1 MLRRRIL
8 PANQSMTHPPKLLL
22 CAVLPVF
29 LVLAPR
35 LYAQTSADSV
45 RYRLPVVT
53 TIGTRLSEPW
63 LEVPLALTVLPQRSL
78 GLTKGYGLDEALA
91 GVPGVLV
98 LTRYGN
104 QDVRITIRGFGARGA
119 GERSNSGTSRGIR
132 VLSDGFPET
141 EPDGR
146 TAFDLV
152 DLLGAGSIE
161 VVRSNASSLWGNAAG
176 GVVNIRSNTD
186 FEQPFV
192 RYSSVFGSFGFHK
205 EFLQA
210 GADVGSGK
218 LSVSLSNTNTEGWR
232 WHSRS
237 SLALLNSALVSS
249 LGKETTLGVYLSGAS
264 NLFRIPGPLTQA
276 QYDLNAQQAD
286 SLYIRRD
293 ERRFNR
299 LARVGATLSHS
310 FGDVHH
316 ISASAF
322 VNPKY
327 LQRSER
333 NTFRDFTRIHVGG
346 NFAYQYTSDLSP
358 QTHNVLLLGMDE
370 AYQDG
375 AILFYS
381 LSPSGGRGS
390 TLTDNKREGANNVG
404 VFIQNEIMIADR
416 WSILLGGRYDNVT
429 YYGESFVKPWLN
441 DSRSFIHVTPK
452 GGITY
457 RRTPTHSFYANIGGG
472 VEVPAG
478 NETDPVPPDTLHA
491 INPLLDPATSTT
503 LEVGTKQLLEIGSG
517 NWRGTL
523 VYDVA
528 VYWLQV
534 SNDFI
539 PYRNG
544 RFYFT
549 AGKTRRMGVELGG
562 KLDLA
567 NGLLLEGALTVSRNR
582 YVEYKV
588 DSVYYNS
595 SKANVFADYKD
606 NHVAGVPDAF
616 YNVTVRYTPAFA
628 ETISLRLSAQGISS
642 YFADDP
648 NRTAVPSWIL
658 VHATL
663 SLQNINIGRSPLS
676 VSGFVGVQNCFNR
689 KYVGS
694 AWINPDLNT
703 QGKPMYIEPGLPRSV
718 VASVRLKAEL

>member
-1 MLRRRIL
+1 
-8 PANQSMTHPPKLLL
+8 MTLLGT
-22 CAVLPVF
+22 
-29 LVLAPR
+29 LAFATG
-35 LYAQTSADSV
+35 LYAQPAADSV
-45 RYRLPVVT
+45 KYRLPAVT

-63 LEVPLALTVLPQRSL
+63 FEVPLALTVLPRS
-78 GLTKGYGLDEALA
+78 GIALTKGYGLDEALS

-98 LTRYGN
+98 LSRHGN

-132 VLSDGFPET
+132 ILSDGFPET

-152 DLLGAGSIE
+152 DLSGAGLIE

-176 GVVNIRSNTD
+176 GVVNIRSNTG
-186 FEQPFV
+186 FEQPFAL
-192 RYSSVFGSFGFHK
+192 YSSAFGSFGFHK
-205 EFLQA
+205 EFLQV
-210 GADVGSGK
+210 GANVGTGK
-218 LSVSLSNTNTEGWR
+218 LSVSLSNTNADGWR

-237 SLALLNSALVSS
+237 SLALLNTALVSS
-249 LGKETTLGVYLSGAS
+249 LGDETTLGIYLAGAS

-299 LARVGATLSHS
+299 LGRLGVTLSHS
-310 FGDVHH
+310 MGKTHH

-333 NTFRDFTRIHVGG
+333 NTFRDFTRYHIGG
-346 NFAYQYTSDLSP
+346 NFAYQYASDLGP
-358 QTHNVLLLGMDE
+358 GTRNMLLLGMDE

-404 VFIQNEIMIADR
+404 IFVQNEIMVADR
-416 WSILLGGRYDNVT
+416 WSILFGGRYDNVT
-429 YYGESFVKPWLN
+429 YYGQSFIKSWLN
-441 DSRSFIHVTPK
+441 DSRSFTHITPK
-452 GGITY
+452 GGVTY
-457 RRTPTHSFYANIGGG
+457 RRTPTHSFYINIGGG

-491 INPLLDPATSTT
+491 INLLLDPATSTT

-517 NWRGTL
+517 NWGGTL
-523 VYDVA
+523 VYDIA
-528 VYWLQV
+528 MYWLQV
-534 SNDFI
+534 NNDLI

-549 AGKTRRMGVELGG
+549 AGTTRRMGVELGG
-562 KLDLA
+562 KVDLV
-567 NGLLLEGALTVSRNR
+567 NGLLVEGALTISQNR
-582 YVEYKV
+582 YVEYKI

-595 SKANVFADYKD
+595 SKVNIFANYKD
-606 NHVAGVPDAF
+606 NHVAGVPGTF
-616 YNVTVRYTPAFA
+616 YNIAVRYSPAFA
-628 ETISLRLSAQGISS
+628 DVLSLRLSAQGTSS
-642 YFADDP
+642 YFVDDP
-648 NRTAVPSWIL
+648 NLYEAPSWY
-658 VHATL
+658 TL
-663 SLQNINIGRSPLS
+663 NAMLSIQNLRIGQSPVS
-676 VSGFVGVQNCFNR
+676 VSGFLGVQNCLDR

-694 AWINPDLNT
+694 AWINPDFNS
-703 QGKPMYIEPGLPRSV
+703 QGKPMYIEPGLPRSL
-718 VASVRLKAEL
+718 VASVSLKAEL